1 MNCRLR
7 KVLAVAYTYPPIGG
21 AGAIRLVKF
30 AQYLPRFGW
39 EMVVLAPK
47 DAPSGARWEG
57 EVPRGEVIHTKYMDI
72 FGPLRKRAAHLAI
85 PREHLGPVRRHSL
98 RTFLAWSLNEFVAV
112 PDSRVGWYPYA
123 LREGVRRV
131 QKGDIAVIY
140 SSSPPETTHLV
151 AKAIHRRTGV
161 PWVAELRDLWTQNPF
176 YRRSFLRLWVER
188 WLERRVL
195 KEADAIISVTKE
207 CCERLRKDIRTSSV
221 YLVRNGFDPDDFLSV
236 RPKRFSKFT
245 IVYTGTMYY
254 PYQDP
259 SPLLEALKSLVS
271 NGIVPKENIE
281 VIFIGTDISPLKEL
295 LKDSIVSEI
304 VSSLPKVSYFESIAI
319 QRGANVIL
327 LLLNKRI
334 SGLLKLYE
342 AIGSGRPILAIS
354 PDRSGEP
361 VEILRSLGVEV
372 VSEPREIEEML
383 LKLYKDYIRTGGSA
397 SDVRPESRALQFTRQ
412 EAARRLAKVL
422 DRVSSATDVKR
433 KPMVR
438 KLREEGC

>member
-1 MNCRLR
+1 
-7 KVLAVAYTYPPIGG
+7 
-21 AGAIRLVKF
+21 
-30 AQYLPRFGW
+30 
-39 EMVVLAPK
+39 
-47 DAPSGARWEG
+47 
-57 EVPRGEVIHTKYMDI
+57 
-72 FGPLRKRAAHLAI
+72 
-85 PREHLGPVRRHSL
+85 
-98 RTFLAWSLNEFVAV
+98 
-112 PDSRVGWYPYA
+112 
-123 LREGVRRV
+123 
-131 QKGDIAVIY
+131 
-140 SSSPPETTHLV
+140 
-151 AKAIHRRTGV
+151 
-161 PWVAELRDLWTQNPF
+161 
-176 YRRSFLRLWVER
+176 
-188 WLERRVL
+188 
-195 KEADAIISVTKE
+195 
-207 CCERLRKDIRTSSV
+207 
-221 YLVRNGFDPDDFLSV
+221 
-236 RPKRFSKFT
+236 
-245 IVYTGTMYY
+245 MYY

-271 NGIVPKENIE
+271 NGIVPKKNIE

-295 LKDSIVSEI
+295 LKGSIVSEI

-433 KPMVR
+433 EPMVGIR
-438 KLREEGC
+438 KRAADVAGIKQGEAVLVVTDRRGR